1 MRCHYT
7 TFSRWT
13 GFGRVPWET
22 SAVAPSFR
30 PIGMYPDGEAN
41 ACPDPVVA
49 EYGEAQTPV
58 CASHRALRESVD
70 FRDPTR

>member
-1 MRCHYT
+1 MSTFAGDLEVSSKYT
-7 TFSRWT
+7 
-13 GFGRVPWET
+13 
-22 SAVAPSFR
+22 
-30 PIGMYPDGEAN
+30 IGMYPDGEAN
-41 ACPDPVVA
+41 ARPDPVVA